1 MNPAIIALKKSVLF
15 CGIETREIEAM
26 LNCLSAVKR
35 TYEKG
40 EFVWRN
46 GDHVT
51 SMGLVLTGSVHVIEE
66 DFWGNRTILSECS
79 ESQIFGDAYACMPSV
94 ELGVSVV
101 AAGKSEI
108 LFLDVQKVIT
118 VCTSACEFHTRLIR
132 NLLSVLADKNLML
145 TQKIKHMAKRSTRE
159 KLLSYLS
166 EESLKQKNSRF
177 EIPFNRQ
184 QLADYLCV
192 DRSAMSGELCKL
204 KKEGVL
210 DFKKNSF
217 HLLSDAIL
225 DG

>member
-1 MNPAIIALKKSVLF
+1 MNDAMTTLKNSVLF
-15 CGIETREIEAM
+15 YGIETSEIEAM

-35 TYEKG
+35 TFEKG
-40 EFVWRN
+40 EFVWRT
-46 GDHVT
+46 GDHIT
-51 SMGLVLTGSVHVIEE
+51 NMGLVLTGSVHVIEE
-66 DFWGNRTILSECS
+66 DFWGNRTILAESSEG
-79 ESQIFGDAYACMPSV
+79 QMFGDAYACMPSV
-94 ELGVSVV
+94 ELGVSVI

-166 EESLKQKNSRF
+166 EESLKQKNARF

-192 DRSAMSGELCKL
+192 DRSAMSSELCKL
-204 KKEGVL
+204 KKEGIL
-210 DFKKNSF
+210 DFQKSCF
-217 HLLSDAIL
+217 HLLSHPS
-225 DG
+225 

>member
-1 MNPAIIALKKSVLF
+1 MNDTMTILKKSVLF
-15 CGIETREIEAM
+15 YGIEGGEIEAM

-40 EFVWRN
+40 EFIWRN
-46 GDHVT
+46 GDHIS
-51 SMGLVLTGSVHVIEE
+51 SMGLVLMGSVHVIEE
-66 DFWGNRTILSECS
+66 DFWGNRTILAECPKG
-79 ESQIFGDAYACMPSV
+79 QMFGDAYACTPSV

-101 AAGKSEI
+101 AAERAEI

-166 EESLKQKNSRF
+166 EESLKQKNARF

-192 DRSAMSGELCKL
+192 DRSAMSNELCKL

-210 DFKKNSF
+210 DFQKNWF
-217 HLLSDAIL
+217 HLMSQPD
-225 DG
+225 

>member
-1 MNPAIIALKKSVLF
+1 MNDAMTTLKNSVLF
-15 CGIETREIEAM
+15 YGIGTSEIEAM

-35 TYEKG
+35 TFEKG
-40 EFVWRN
+40 EFVWRA
-46 GDHVT
+46 GDHIT
-51 SMGLVLTGSVHVIEE
+51 NMGLVLTGSVHVIEE
-66 DFWGNRTILSECS
+66 DFWGNRTILAESSEG
-79 ESQIFGDAYACMPSV
+79 QMFGDAYACMPSV
-94 ELGVSVV
+94 ELGISVI

-166 EESLKQKNSRF
+166 EESLKQKNARF

-192 DRSAMSGELCKL
+192 DRSAMSSELCKL
-204 KKEGVL
+204 KKEGIL
-210 DFKKNSF
+210 DFQKNSF
-217 HLLSDAIL
+217 HLLSHPS
-225 DG
+225 